1 MTKHLIV
8 LFSIVALFISVTCM
22 AFAQKVA
29 IVADRLFTM
38 SEAGTL
44 ENGVVLIEGDK
55 IRQIGPETSISVP
68 EGYQMYHA
76 KVATPGLIDAHSYV
90 GLTGV
95 YNVLADQDMDENTDP
110 NTADLRAIDGFNPT
124 EKLVSYALR
133 YGVTTVQVGPGP
145 SNPIAGQAGIFKTYG
160 KTVDE
165 TLLKFPSAV
174 IFNLGEKPKAAFGSK
189 NKAPTTRMATA
200 ALIRRALNEAKV
212 YAQKRQSE
220 KQEKRPK
227 FDARKEALA
236 KVVNREI
243 PAIITCHRSDDIMT
257 ALRIAKEFNLRL
269 ILDGATEGYLIREE
283 IKRAGVPVLVAP
295 TMQRLGTIETLNSTY
310 ENAAFLW
317 HAGIPFAIQ
326 SGFESYVPKT
336 RIILFEAG
344 IATANQLPEE
354 EALKA
359 ITLYPAQIL
368 GIDDRLGS
376 LEAGKDAD
384 IVLFDGD
391 PLEYLT
397 HVTVVFV
404 SGKVVYSR

>member
-1 MTKHLIV
+1 MKKNIFLCLISS
-8 LFSIVALFISVTCM
+8 LLILIGSNAY
-22 AFAQKVA
+22 AQKVA
-29 IVADRLFTM
+29 IVAEKLFTM
-38 SEAGTL
+38 SDAGTL
-44 ENGVVLIEGDK
+44 NNGVVLIEDGKIKQVGD
-55 IRQIGPETSISVP
+55 QASLSVP
-68 EGYQMYHA
+68 EGYQIHRA
-76 KVATPGLIDAHSYV
+76 KVASPGLIDAHSYI

-124 EKLVSYALR
+124 EKLVAYALR

-160 KTVDE
+160 KTVRE
-165 TLLKFPSAV
+165 TLVKFPSAMM
-174 IFNLGEKPKAAFGSK
+174 FNLGEKPKAVYGSK
-189 NKAPTTRMATA
+189 NKAPSTRMATA
-200 ALIRRALNEAKV
+200 ALIRRALNQAKI
-212 YAQKRQSE
+212 YAQKQQSE
-220 KQEKRPK
+220 KNEKRPE
-227 FDARKEALA
+227 FDPRKEALA
-236 KVVNREI
+236 KVVTGEI
-243 PAIITCHRSDDIMT
+243 PAIITGHRSDDIVT
-257 ALRIAKEFNLRL
+257 ALRIAKEFDLRL
-269 ILDGATEGYLIREE
+269 ILDGATEGYLIRDE
-283 IKRAGVPVLVAP
+283 IKKAGVPVLVAP
-295 TMQRLGTIETLNSTY
+295 TMQRLGTLETLNSSY

-317 HAGIPFAIQ
+317 RAGIPFAIQ

-336 RIILFEAG
+336 RIVLFEAA

-391 PLEYLT
+391 PLEYLS
-397 HVTVVFV
+397 HVTAVFV
-404 SGKVVYSR
+404 NGKVAYSR